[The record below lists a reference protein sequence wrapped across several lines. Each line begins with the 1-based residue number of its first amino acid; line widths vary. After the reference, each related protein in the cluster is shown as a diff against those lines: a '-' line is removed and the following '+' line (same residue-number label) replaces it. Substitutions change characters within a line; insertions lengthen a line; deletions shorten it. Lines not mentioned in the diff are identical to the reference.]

1 MKAPVEVLN
10 KTKDKEPDQ
19 KGRVDSTRHQWNTIN
34 TTFAHDSQAPSPMAC
49 CTIA

>member
-10 KTKDKEPDQ
+10 KTKDKEPDP
-19 KGRVDSTRHQWNTIN
+19 KGRVDRARHQWNTIN
-34 TTFAHDSQAPSPMAC
+34 ATFAHDSRAPSPMAC